1 MACLPPAFTD
11 ASVNTFVFFNDMT
24 SDYSA
29 TLYQAHAIHLPSR
42 AAITGSCWGKSV
54 AAGAALCMAF
64 FASPALA
71 QEPSTYQGYLDQ
83 CLAQAK
89 SSQESLRRGIDK
101 RTAEGDAEK
110 AQALTKRL
118 AEHLANSAQKCETYS
133 RQMADNDAKIA
144 AADAKIAENN
154 TRIAAADA
162 KIAENRAETAEIRKI
177 NEGFQKFNAELPQMT
192 REMEAVLA
200 GKVTGGQR
208 DAVIRKLEA
217 FVVNGHSL
225 IKQTR
230 AVPSLQT
237 PENIALLASFEKSV
251 SNIQS
256 SLRGTTR

>member
-1 MACLPPAFTD
+1 
-11 ASVNTFVFFNDMT
+11 
-24 SDYSA
+24 
-29 TLYQAHAIHLPSR
+29 
-42 AAITGSCWGKSV
+42 
-54 AAGAALCMAF
+54 MAF

-144 AADAKIAENN
+144 AADAKIAENNTRIAAADAKIADNN

>member
-89 SSQESLRRGIDK
+89 SSQESLRRGIEK

-144 AADAKIAENN
+144 AARQETAENNAKIAEL
-154 TRIAAADA
+154 
-162 KIAENRAETAEIRKI
+162 RKI

-217 FVVNGHSL
+217 FVVNGHAL

>member
-1 MACLPPAFTD
+1 
-11 ASVNTFVFFNDMT
+11 MT
-24 SDYSA
+24 SDFSA
-29 TLYQAHAIHLPSR
+29 TLYQAHANDLPSR
-42 AAITGSCWGKSV
+42 AAITGSCWGKNV
-54 AAGAALCMAF
+54 AAGAALYMAF
-64 FASPALA
+64 FASPAMA

-89 SSQESLRRGIDK
+89 SSQESLRRGIEK

-144 AADAKIAENN
+144 AARQETAENNAKIAEL
-154 TRIAAADA
+154 
-162 KIAENRAETAEIRKI
+162 RKI

-217 FVVNGHSL
+217 FVVNGHAL